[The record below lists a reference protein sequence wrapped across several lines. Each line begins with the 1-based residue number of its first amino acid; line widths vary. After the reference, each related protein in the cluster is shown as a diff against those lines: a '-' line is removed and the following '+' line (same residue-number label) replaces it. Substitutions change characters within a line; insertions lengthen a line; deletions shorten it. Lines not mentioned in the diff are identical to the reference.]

1 LEDELRSDIP
11 AKSQSTGDESCEE
24 EPPVDR
30 EHNLEI
36 EEFHFKL
43 ESCSEEEREA

>member
-1 LEDELRSDIP
+1 V
-11 AKSQSTGDESCEE
+11 E
-24 EPPVDR
+24 EPIGKP

-43 ESCSEEEREA
+43 ESSSKEEPELSTA